1 VLLELSVKHL
11 AVIEEVRVS
20 FRTGFHVFTG
30 ETGAGKSILIDALSL
45 AIGGRASADLVRHGC
60 DKAEIEALFD
70 VPANHPARDILK
82 ENGVEAPEDEPIFVR
97 RELTLAGKSTARVN
111 GQLVTLQALRSVGE
125 TLVNIHGQHEHQ
137 SLLRADRHLEW
148 LDAFGGGG
156 IGPAKEAY
164 RAVYATYAETKRQL
178 DQLSRSG
185 KEALQMADLY
195 RFQWE
200 EIDGAKVKPGEDE
213 SLQEERQRLA
223 NSERLFAA
231 ANDAYEALY
240 GGKRGLDSVTRAM
253 QRMSDIAKYDP
264 AALQPLVEQMQSAFY
279 QLEDAAYQIRD
290 YREKIEFNPDKL
302 ERIEQRLQ
310 TLHSLKRKYGDS
322 AEDILAY
329 AAKIKAELDN
339 VDHQEERIAE
349 LTAKLEGLERE
360 LRTRAEALTKARRAA
375 AETLSARLMDHL
387 KDLHMEKTR
396 FEVELRSADGGFR
409 PDGWDTAEF
418 LIAPN
423 PGEPLRGLAKIASG
437 GELSRIM
444 LAMKSI
450 FASVDRVPSLIFDEV
465 DTGVSGRAAQ
475 AIAEKMARLASQ
487 VQVFAITHLPQVA
500 CMADAHYAIEKKVKG
515 ERTFTEVNALDEAH
529 RTAELARMLGGVEVT
544 DTTMRHAQEML
555 ALADDR
561 KSAWM

>member
-1 VLLELSVKHL
+1 MLLELSVKHL

-70 VPANHPARDILK
+70 VPGNHPARDILRD
-82 ENGVEAPEDEPIFVR
+82 NGIEGPEDEPIIVR
-97 RELTLAGKSTARVN
+97 REVTAAGKSTARVN
-111 GQLVTLQALRSVGE
+111 GQLVTIVALRSIGE

-156 IGPAKEAY
+156 IAPAKAAY
-164 RAVYATYAETKRQL
+164 RSVYDEYAETKRQL
-178 DQLSRSG
+178 EQVSRSG

-200 EIDGAKVKPGEDE
+200 EIDAAKVKPGEDE

-231 ANDAYEALY
+231 ANDAFEALY
-240 GGKRGLDSVTRAM
+240 GGKRGLDSVTRAV
-253 QRMSDIAKYDP
+253 QRMSDISKYDP
-264 AALQPLVEQMQSAFY
+264 DSLQPLVEQMQSAFY
-279 QLEDAAYQIRD
+279 QLEDAAFQIRD

-329 AAKIKAELDN
+329 AAKIKKELDD
-339 VDHQEERIAE
+339 VDNQEERIAE
-349 LTAKLEGLERE
+349 LSARLGDLTAT
-360 LRTRAEALTKARRAA
+360 LRTRAEALTRARRAA
-375 AETLSARLMDHL
+375 AETLSRKLMEHL

-396 FEVELRSADGGFR
+396 FEVELRSNEGAFR

-450 FASVDRVPSLIFDEV
+450 FAAVDRVPSLIFDEV

-475 AIAEKMARLASQ
+475 AIAEKMARLAGQ

-515 ERTFTEVNALDEAH
+515 ERTFTEVNALGAGE

-555 ALADDR
+555 ALADSR
-561 KSAWM
+561 KSGWM